1 MSAPFLPANR
11 SSSYTCLPMTNFAA
25 VFPIVRAA
33 CVVVLALILVSALLL
48 PTDASAQRKKVVFGA
63 EEEGSVV
70 EGTIHKP
77 EVSYIISREEQ
88 EDLETLQLKQSFT
101 PKIVRSVDKAPF

>member
-1 MSAPFLPANR
+1 VISLFLPARRAGSYNR
-11 SSSYTCLPMTNFAA
+11 APMTNSGA
-25 VFPIVRAA
+25 VFPVVRVA
-33 CVVVLALILVSALLL
+33 CIAVLALVLLAALLIPL
-48 PTDASAQRKKVVFGA
+48 DASAQRKKVVFGA